1 MEFLR
6 YLEIQY
12 LHNNLNFSLYL
23 LNIYPICL
31 CSLSLSFSLSPHI
44 FFSWSPIIYNFH
56 HSVLQL
62 APLKHL
68 TISSPKPVPAS
79 QAAAGGPWGRRCGHP
94 VCSPDSPH
102 SSAPWSLVFKTKP
115 ASLEQETVL
124 HGRVIRNRKVSETSR
139 IPNLVVVVHQNDP
152 SQSR

>member
-1 MEFLR
+1 MSMFK
-6 YLEIQY
+6 
-12 LHNNLNFSLYL
+12 N
-23 LNIYPICL
+23 
-31 CSLSLSFSLSPHI
+31 
-44 FFSWSPIIYNFH
+44 
-56 HSVLQL
+56 QL
-62 APLKHL
+62 ATLKHL

-79 QAAAGGPWGRRCGHP
+79 QAAAGGPGGRKCGHP

-124 HGRVIRNRKVSETSR
+124 HGPGIRNRKVSETSR